1 MRLHNPVKEKLLRG
15 ETSIGSWCLS
25 GSPLAA
31 EAIAAQ
37 GFEWVMVD
45 IEHFQID
52 VAAAANCFRAIQLMG
67 AMPFARLPA
76 CDPIWIK
83 RFADAGAMGIVIPL
97 IRTADDARNV
107 VQWSRFPP
115 MGRRPYGGGRVHFT
129 YGRDDYIARA
139 NQEILVLVQ
148 IETPEAVDD
157 LDAILAVEGIDGCF
171 VGPVD
176 LALALGMPLP
186 GEPDERRDK
195 LVASLAE
202 RISAAGR
209 IAATISTSPE
219 LAGRRV
225 AEGFRM
231 VSVLADLLFAS
242 QGARQAADEL
252 RRRGL
257 M

>member
-1 MRLHNPVKEKLLRG
+1 MQLRNPVKEKLLRG
-15 ETSIGSWCLS
+15 EVSIGSWCLS
-25 GSPLAA
+25 GNPLAA
-31 EAIAAQ
+31 ETIAAQ

-52 VAAAANCFRAIQLMG
+52 VAAAANCFRGIQLMG
-67 AMPFARLPA
+67 SVPFVRLPA

-83 RFADAGAMGIVIPL
+83 RFADAGALGIVIPL
-97 IRTADDARNV
+97 IRTADDVRNV

-115 MGRRPYGGGRVHFT
+115 MGRRPYGGGRVHFL
-129 YGRDDYIARA
+129 YGRDHYIAQA
-139 NQEILVLVQ
+139 NQAVLVLVQ

-157 LDAILAVEGIDGCF
+157 LDEILAVEGIDGCF
-171 VGPVD
+171 VGPTD
-176 LALALGMPLP
+176 LSLSLGMPLP

-202 RISAAGR
+202 RIAAAGK
-209 IAATISTSPE
+209 IAATISASAE
-219 LAGRRV
+219 HAAQRA

-231 VSVLADLLFAS
+231 ISLMADLIFAS
-242 QGARQAADEL
+242 EGARQAAEEL